1 MLSLSLY
8 VMSVKRERD
17 IVSEKNT
24 LSVARRLALR
34 RGGNSAI
41 VSGNVRAVS
50 VFERRLEG
58 GGDVSMVSITLLA

>member
-1 MLSLSLY
+1 
-8 VMSVKRERD
+8 MSVKRERD

-34 RGGNSAI
+34 SGGNSAI

-50 VFERRLEG
+50 AFERRLEG
-58 GGDVSMVSITLLA
+58 GGNVSMFSITLLA

>member
-1 MLSLSLY
+1 
-8 VMSVKRERD
+8 MSVKRKSE
-17 IVSEKNT
+17 IVIEKNT
-24 LSVARRLALR
+24 LSVARRFALR

-41 VSGNVRAVS
+41 ASGNVRAVS